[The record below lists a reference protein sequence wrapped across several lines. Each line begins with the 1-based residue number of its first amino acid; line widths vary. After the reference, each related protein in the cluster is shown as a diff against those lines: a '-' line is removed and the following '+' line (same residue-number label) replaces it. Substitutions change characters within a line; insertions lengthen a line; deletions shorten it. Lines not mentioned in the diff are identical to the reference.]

1 MVFLLGVQSLLLL
14 EEDENCTCQE
24 GNSEDNQA
32 SHKAQ
37 EAIHDDEAKDGCS
50 DGDSCP
56 CDIASLYA
64 HEFKRLLESLE
75 HGVADVLAVFC
86 LFCHVVHLNLICF
99 ALSLESEEQRKG
111 LCSCNQEDASTDDH
125 HDLLLENLLPNC
137 NALNINT
144 PRKRKVPKET
154 NWKQKFQ
161 KPQNEN
167 ICLTC
172 LNMENK
178 RNFHFLSFRRDYHF
192 IKRCKIIVANFD
204 LNLQYT
210 PIIWEVLQKKRQ

>member
-1 MVFLLGVQSLLLL
+1 MMYLYCLNDRLDTEEQWQSLGCCDK
-14 EEDENCTCQE
+14 EDTCA
-24 GNSEDNQA
+24 N
-32 SHKAQ
+32 
-37 EAIHDDEAKDGCS
+37 
-50 DGDSCP
+50 
-56 CDIASLYA
+56 
-64 HEFKRLLESLE
+64 
-75 HGVADVLAVFC
+75 
-86 LFCHVVHLNLICF
+86 
-99 ALSLESEEQRKG
+99 
-111 LCSCNQEDASTDDH
+111 DH

-137 NALNINT
+137 KVLNINT

-154 NWKQKFQ
+154 NRKQKFQ

-167 ICLTC
+167 ICLTY

-192 IKRCKIIVANFD
+192 IKRCRIIVANFD